1 MAHPN
6 KHHDVLY
13 DAVFHVCLQ
22 RQLMA
27 KFMALAIIFDLHKKA
42 L

>member
-6 KHHDVLY
+6 KHHDVLC